1 MKRGIVAT
9 VLILAAL
16 GSPALAQEDAPTA
29 STAVDVSTEFVGV
42 TVKPGDSANFDLT
55 VLGPSDDRVVLS
67 VDGLPEGWK
76 AEFRGGGF
84 IVNEV
89 LIPESGSVT
98 PDLRI
103 EVPADAADGA
113 YQATVQASGTRS
125 SDRLELTITVA
136 ADAGGGVSLATEF
149 PALRGPAD
157 VTFSFTLELTNDTSE
172 EIQFGLQTQGPA
184 GWQIEARPSGQS
196 RASTVTVAAG
206 ENERITVEVDPP
218 DFAEAGLYPILVQAA
233 GSGQTATAELAV
245 EITGNFDLSLFTADE
260 RLNVDVEAGNPTD
273 LTLIVANSGT
283 ALLNEVGLRATPP
296 TGWEVTFSPETI
308 AQLEPGTTAEV
319 TATITPAED
328 AIAGDYSLGFVASTP
343 EVSDQI
349 EVRATVKT
357 STIWGLVGVG
367 IIVAALV
374 ILSVVFRR
382 FGRR

>member
-1 MKRGIVAT
+1 M
-9 VLILAAL
+9 
-16 GSPALAQEDAPTA
+16 
-29 STAVDVSTEFVGV
+29 
-42 TVKPGDSANFDLT
+42 
-55 VLGPSDDRVVLS
+55 
-67 VDGLPEGWK
+67 
-76 AEFRGGGF
+76 
-84 IVNEV
+84 
-89 LIPESGSVT
+89 
-98 PDLRI
+98 
-103 EVPADAADGA
+103 
-113 YQATVQASGTRS
+113 
-125 SDRLELTITVA
+125 
-136 ADAGGGVSLATEF
+136 
-149 PALRGPAD
+149 RGPAD